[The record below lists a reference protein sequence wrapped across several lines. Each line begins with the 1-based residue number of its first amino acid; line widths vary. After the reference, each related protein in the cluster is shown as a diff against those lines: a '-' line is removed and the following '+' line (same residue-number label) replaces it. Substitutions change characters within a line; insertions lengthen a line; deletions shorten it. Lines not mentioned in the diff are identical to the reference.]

1 MTIFGAPKYAIYGQ
15 IWPNMHFRVGSR
27 KKICEFES
35 VSKRRRKTT
44 DPITIKVE
52 ELLTIASIECG
63 ISVCQRGDLSDDFTN
78 ENYRFILFFCH
89 IGLCWI
95 GLDLLSGTG
104 VATAIYHISKSF
116 KHRMS

>member
-1 MTIFGAPKYAIYGQ
+1 MPYMAKYGQ
-15 IWPNMHFRVGSR
+15 ICIFELGPV

-63 ISVCQRGDLSDDFTN
+63 ISVCQRGDLSDDFMD

-89 IGLCWI
+89 IGLCCV